1 LVYLL
6 EQICIVLGPYD
17 ADDLSYE
24 IALGYLVDYNHAM
37 YITGGY
43 LWFRK
48 VRKISDHSHLYTES
62 ADVAGII
69 LATCVTR
76 EDTIV
81 ITEIFQKLKTMNA
94 LEFLISELINLA
106 SGDLFL
112 NMEI

>member
-1 LVYLL
+1 ML

-24 IALGYLVDYNHAM
+24 ISLGYLVDYNHAM
-37 YITGGY
+37 YINGGY
-43 LWFRK
+43 LRFRK
-48 VRKISDHSHLYTES
+48 VRKISDHAHLYTES
-62 ADVAGII
+62 TEATGII
-69 LATCVTR
+69 LATGVTR

-94 LEFLISELINLA
+94 LEFLISKLINLA

-112 NMEI
+112 EMEI